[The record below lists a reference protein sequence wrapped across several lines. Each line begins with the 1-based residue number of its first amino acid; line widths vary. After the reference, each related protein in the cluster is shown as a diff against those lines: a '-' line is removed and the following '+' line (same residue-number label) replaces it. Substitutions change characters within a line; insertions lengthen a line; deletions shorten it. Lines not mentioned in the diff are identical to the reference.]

1 MPSNEPA
8 SYQLTS
14 AYSNQQTRYKI
25 LRSKD
30 NLIYLEND
38 SCQSLTVGQRLNLQG
53 LTYALVIAVNEVEA
67 TARVTKITNAQY
79 ATLGDWT
86 NLTQPTSM
94 LLIPEEQAGRLF
106 VRCDNALTEK
116 PGFIG
121 WSLFNSDNVLLAI
134 GNDYQSHNICQIEGT
149 GSWAA
154 GSYILEVRSF
164 LPDSLQPI
172 NFATKTWEL
181 AEPTARLST
190 GSVNDIDTKLILS

>member
-14 AYSNQQTRYKI
+14 AYSTQQTRYKI

-164 LPDSLQPI
+164 LPDSFQPI

>member
-1 MPSNEPA
+1 MPTNEPA

-14 AYSNQQTRYKI
+14 AYSTQQTRYKI
-25 LRSKD
+25 LRFKD

-38 SCQSLTVGQRLNLQG
+38 TCRSLVVGQRLSLQG
-53 LTYALVIAVNEVEA
+53 LAYALVIAVTETEA
-67 TARVTKITNAQY
+67 IARVTKITNAEY
-79 ATLGDWT
+79 ATLEDWT

-94 LLIPEEQAGRLF
+94 LLIPKEQAGQLF

-134 GNDYQSHNICQIEGT
+134 GNDYLSHNICQIAGT

-164 LPDSLQPI
+164 LPDSFQPI
-172 NFATKTWEL
+172 NFAIKTWEL
-181 AEPTARLST
+181 TQPATRLST